1 MRKVFLQCEACGQ
14 RMQVSRSAIGKK
26 GMCPRCGKA
35 IPITSQN
42 TTPFYPNREPEQPV
56 NGGAPGSSRWKSRLF
71 GPSDDAKQ
79 RFGMGVDLFCSGR
92 YGEALAIFDSLA
104 RQFPS
109 NPDIQSAREQ
119 CTKAR
124 NRTAIPLPGPESP
137 STQYAKNL
145 DATSVKEAVLEKLM
159 SKMQYSASET
169 IQLQAAE
176 LLLRLLPS
184 LQNGKV
190 SSNDAK
196 EEVVKSSA
204 EAQNNTDTSFDTQ
217 EPHAEDSMNEKDFF
231 QDQSVDDP
239 LQGDAE
245 KNNWDSVPESGKFDQ
260 AQPSNHRKEFG
271 NDVLKAYAEFME
283 EERAALSKSRKH
295 DH

>member
-1 MRKVFLQCEACGQ
+1 
-14 RMQVSRSAIGKK
+14 
-26 GMCPRCGKA
+26 MCPRCGKT

-42 TTPFYPNREPEQPV
+42 TTPFYPNHESEPPLKDAQ
-56 NGGAPGSSRWKSRLF
+56 GAGRWKSRLF

-104 RQFPS
+104 RQFPG

-124 NRTAIPLPGPESP
+124 NRTAIPLPGPDSQ

-159 SKMQYSASET
+159 SKMQYSASES
-169 IQLQAAE
+169 IQLQAAD

-184 LQNGKV
+184 LQNGKASSKESAESENTISV
-190 SSNDAK
+190 QESND
-196 EEVVKSSA
+196 SS
-204 EAQNNTDTSFDTQ
+204 DTSIDTNKADFTDEINDNDLLSQHPSDEYMQ
-217 EPHAEDSMNEKDFF
+217 E
-231 QDQSVDDP
+231 
-239 LQGDAE
+239 DA
-245 KNNWDSVPESGKFDQ
+245 KKSNWDSIPESDVHDQ
-260 AQPSNHRKEFG
+260 VKPSIHRKEFG

-283 EERAALSKSRKH
+283 EERAALLKSQNYQH
-295 DH
+295 